1 MELKD
6 TVVGRTDEGGVQLPP
21 LHPRCRCTISYRE
34 VKEPRGLAAGNAI
47 YFEGGGISPYKIG
60 AIDFNDAM
68 QVKRVLDWTE
78 QRIAIAPV
86 ENGIILTR
94 TGEIYHCTGGLNTLT
109 NIEDLGEKLNGSIVT
124 HNHPVGSDNEYS
136 FSDADCNA

>member
-78 QRIAIAPV
+78 QRIAIAPI
-86 ENGIILTR
+86 ENGIIITR
-94 TGEIYHCTGGLNTLT
+94 TGE
-109 NIEDLGEKLNGSIVT
+109 
-124 HNHPVGSDNEYS
+124 
-136 FSDADCNA
+136 